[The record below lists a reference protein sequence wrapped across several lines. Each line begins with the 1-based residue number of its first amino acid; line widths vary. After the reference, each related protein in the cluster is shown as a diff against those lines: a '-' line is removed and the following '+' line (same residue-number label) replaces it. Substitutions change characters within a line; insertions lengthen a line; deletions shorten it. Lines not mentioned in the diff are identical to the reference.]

1 MNLQVIVSNQTNPYW
16 NVSVEN
22 YLVSRQLDDIVVM
35 YLWKNHRTVVLGQ
48 NQNPFAECNVDA
60 LLADGGYV
68 MRRTTGGGA
77 VYHDDGN
84 INFSFVAPYSLYDQQ
99 RQFDVIRQALSDYG
113 LNVELSG
120 RNDLLCNGRKFSGN
134 AFSKGQY
141 QRLHHGTILIKGNM
155 DDLARYLKVKP
166 AKLRKHG
173 VQSVQSRVVNLSELA
188 EITSDNIVPH
198 LMSAFEKVYGCNA
211 IEYDFEDFISLP
223 EVVALYNKYSSDEW
237 LYGKW
242 RNFTAS
248 RSAQF
253 EWGSI
258 DINIV
263 VDEQHSVITDVAIA
277 TDALE
282 VDLADDVRR
291 LLIGAS
297 SIEIPEVPN
306 DIANASRL
314 KDIVSLVYD

>member
-1 MNLQVIVSNQTNPYW
+1 MKLQVIVSNQTNPYW
-16 NVSVEN
+16 NVAVEN
-22 YLVSRQLDDIVVM
+22 YLVSRKLDDTVVM
-35 YLWKNHRTVVLGQ
+35 YLWKNHRTVVIGQ

-84 INFSFVAPYSLYDQQ
+84 INFSFVAPYALYDQQ

-113 LNVELSG
+113 LNVGLSG
-120 RNDLLCNGRKFSGN
+120 RNDILCNGRKFSGN
-134 AFSKGQY
+134 AFSKGQH

-173 VQSVQSRVVNLSELA
+173 VESVQSRVVNLSELA
-188 EITSDNIVPH
+188 DITSENIVPH
-198 LMSAFEKVYGCNA
+198 LVAAFEKVYDNNA
-211 IEYDFEDFISLP
+211 ETVDFDDIIRLP
-223 EVVALYNKYSSDEW
+223 EVVELYNKYSSDEW

-242 RNFTAS
+242 CTFTAS
-248 RSAQF
+248 RSGQF
-253 EWGSI
+253 EWGSV
-258 DINIV
+258 DISLT
-263 VDEQHSVITDVAIA
+263 VDEQRGVITDIAIA

-282 VDLADDVRR
+282 VDLVNDVQH
-291 LLIGAS
+291 LLAGAS
-297 SIEIPEVPN
+297 SVEAPEIPS
-306 DIANASRL
+306 D
-314 KDIVSLVYD
+314 VSNRDRIRDLLYLIYK